1 MVHGISN
8 QLNNFDMKKSLFIVG
23 MTVAV
28 FCMQSCSDD
37 DLEKGRPLEPGA
49 EIIFG
54 AKLDSKTETRTH
66 YGPETNDDNAVQ
78 WNIYWNYSD
87 NIDNLDQI
95 FIYSP
100 QGCTG
105 RNQAK
110 YTVHPTEANQSTA
123 ATITKIGDFGVQA
136 GSSEGTYD
144 FYGLY
149 PASAVKGQAVND
161 VIHGYIPNQ
170 QSVSFAGT
178 IADASAT
185 MPEKPEDG
193 EDNSHKYL
201 TKPDMNYCLMTA
213 SNTGVTLSADKPVQL
228 QFKPFSSVLDI
239 TINGPKLLNTP
250 PTCLVTSVM
259 VIADAPIAGDFSY
272 DFKAGVFTPGD
283 TQKDTIEISTLSLD
297 QEGNLVGIPMANGNT
312 LRLQAFLLPN
322 PDVTDIQ
329 VKVFTSDAQV
339 FTKKLKVKDGADN
352 VIFKPS
358 QIHKVVLP
366 LLDLDEAEFDYSHW
380 LAQLDPRIYLSEVS
394 LPGSTSSFSWKEG
407 AANPMQTLET
417 RAQFEAGIRVFRGH
431 IWLYDMESD
440 IDHQSPAFGINVN
453 GTTYV
458 RPMAEVIRILYKE
471 MQAHHPDEFCVL
483 MIADYKQDNK
493 NDTLISNGDSPW
505 NKDNGVTFYQ
515 RFKVIM
521 ERMVELGY
529 VPDHIDANTTIGDVK
544 GKVIVKL
551 QLNGDGISRTDLA
564 TPGNATGYENVN
576 NLLAKVKGWNN
587 VDGGKALMNWW
598 TARNGEQ
605 LFYAP
610 MTFGQVGSF
619 EYTDFSGVAW
629 GKGIIT
635 LGKEGLACTAAKLI
649 NDNATY
655 SLGWNTH
662 CSVTTQPEDNE
673 LNNVSNMWYIYGAQA
688 NPSNDDQWT
697 DAQNLVGQARNAIIA
712 TYNADS
718 HNKFYMTYL
727 GGAGNQVTN
736 TDATTTL
743 VKLWN
748 DNLTD
753 FNTNGYKPYG
763 WVLFNNIPDANKP
776 YDGLSDTEKLVRNG
790 IKTVIS
796 RNNDVNYK
804 LKRKLD
810 VTPVKARP
818 SGDTKGTAN
827 GGSAF

>member
-1 MVHGISN
+1 
-8 QLNNFDMKKSLFIVG
+8 

-54 AKLDSKTETRTH
+54 AKLDSKTGTRTH
-66 YGPETNDDNAVQ
+66 YGPETDDDNAVQ

-239 TINGPKLLNTP
+239 TINGPQVLNTP

-322 PDVTDIQ
+322 PGVTDIQ

-339 FTKKLKVKDGADN
+339 FTKKLKIKDGADN

-380 LAQLDPRIYLSEVS
+380 LAQLDSRIYLSEVS
-394 LPGSTSSFSWKEG
+394 LPGSTSSFSWKGSAE
-407 AANPMQTLET
+407 NSMQTIDT
-417 RAQFEAGIRVFRGH
+417 RAQFEAGIRVFRGY
-431 IWLYDMESD
+431 IWLYDMQSD

-458 RPMAEVIRILYKE
+458 RPMAEVIRILYEE

-493 NDTLISNGDSPW
+493 NDIPISNGNSPW
-505 NKDNGVTFYQ
+505 NGDNGVTFYQ

-521 ERMVELGY
+521 ERMAELGY

-629 GKGIIT
+629 GKGTIT

-688 NPSNDDQWT
+688 NPTNDSQW
-697 DAQNLVGQARNAIIA
+697 DNAQGLVRQARNAIIA

-743 VKLWN
+743 VNLWN
-748 DNLTD
+748 ENLTD

-776 YDGLSDTEKLVRNG
+776 YDELSATEKLVRDG

-810 VTPVKARP
+810 ATPMKARP

-827 GGSAF
+827 GGTAF

>member
-1 MVHGISN
+1 
-8 QLNNFDMKKSLFIVG
+8 

-54 AKLDSKTETRTH
+54 AKLDSKTGTRTH
-66 YGPETNDDNAVQ
+66 YGPETDDDNAVQ

-193 EDNSHKYL
+193 EDDSHKYL

-239 TINGPKLLNTP
+239 TINGPQVLNTP

-339 FTKKLKVKDGADN
+339 FTKKLKVKDSADN

-407 AANPMQTLET
+407 AANPMQNIDT
-417 RAQFEAGIRVFRGH
+417 RAQFEAGIRVFRGY

-440 IDHQSPAFGINVN
+440 IAHQSPAFGINVN

-458 RPMAEVIRILYKE
+458 RPMAEVIRILYNE
-471 MQAHHPDEFCVL
+471 MQAHHSDEFCVL

-493 NDTLISNGDSPW
+493 NDIPVSNGNSPW
-505 NKDNGVTFYQ
+505 NGDNGVTFYQ

-521 ERMVELGY
+521 ERMAELGY

-629 GKGIIT
+629 GKGTIT

-655 SLGWNTH
+655 SLDWNTH

-688 NPSNDDQWT
+688 NPTNNSQW
-697 DAQNLVGQARNAIIA
+697 DNAQGLVRQARNAIIA

-743 VKLWN
+743 VNLWN
-748 DNLTD
+748 ENLTD

-776 YDGLSDTEKLVRNG
+776 YDELSATEKLVRDG

>member
-1 MVHGISN
+1 
-8 QLNNFDMKKSLFIVG
+8 

-54 AKLDSKTETRTH
+54 AKLDSKTGTRTH
-66 YGPETNDDNAVQ
+66 YGPETDDDNAVQ

-239 TINGPKLLNTP
+239 TINGPQVLNTP

-322 PDVTDIQ
+322 PGVTDIQ

-339 FTKKLKVKDGADN
+339 FTKKLKIKDGADN

-380 LAQLDPRIYLSEVS
+380 LAQLDSRIYLSEVS
-394 LPGSTSSFSWKEG
+394 LPGSTSSFSWKGSAE
-407 AANPMQTLET
+407 NSMQTIDT
-417 RAQFEAGIRVFRGH
+417 RAQFEAGIRVFRGY
-431 IWLYDMESD
+431 IWLYDMQSD

-458 RPMAEVIRILYKE
+458 RPMAEVIRILYEE

-493 NDTLISNGDSPW
+493 NDIPISNGNSPW
-505 NKDNGVTFYQ
+505 NGDNGVTFYQ

-521 ERMVELGY
+521 ERMAELGY

-629 GKGIIT
+629 GKGTIT

-688 NPSNDDQWT
+688 NPTNDSQW
-697 DAQNLVGQARNAIIA
+697 DNAQGLVRQARNAIIA

-743 VKLWN
+743 VNLWN
-748 DNLTD
+748 ENLTD

-776 YDGLSDTEKLVRNG
+776 YDELSATEKLVRDG

-810 VTPVKARP
+810 ATPMKARP
-818 SGDTKGTAN
+818 SGDTKGSAN
-827 GGSAF
+827 GGTAF

>member
-1 MVHGISN
+1 
-8 QLNNFDMKKSLFIVG
+8 
-23 MTVAV
+23 MTVAF

-161 VIHGYIPNQ
+161 VIHGYIPNL

-213 SNTGVTLSADKPVQL
+213 SNTGVALSADKPVQL

-394 LPGSTSSFSWKEG
+394 LPGSTSSFSWKKG

-458 RPMAEVIRILYKE
+458 RPMAEVIRILYNE

-483 MIADYKQDNK
+483 MIADYKQGNK
-493 NDTLISNGDSPW
+493 NDTPISNGDSPW
-505 NKDNGVTFYQ
+505 NGDNGVTFYQ

-629 GKGIIT
+629 GKGTIT

-655 SLGWNTH
+655 SLGWDTH

-688 NPSNDDQWT
+688 NPTNNSQW
-697 DAQNLVGQARNAIIA
+697 DNAQGLVRQARNAIIA

-743 VKLWN
+743 VNLWN
-748 DNLTD
+748 ENLTD

-776 YDGLSDTEKLVRNG
+776 YDELSATEKLVRDG

>member
-1 MVHGISN
+1 
-8 QLNNFDMKKSLFIVG
+8 MKKNLFIAA
-23 MTVAV
+23 MTVAASAALL
-28 FCMQSCSDD
+28 SCSDD
-37 DLEKGRPLEPGA
+37 DLAKGTPLEPGA
-49 EIIFG
+49 EIRFG
-54 AKLDSKTETRTH
+54 ASLPDNATTRTY
-66 YGPETNDDNAVQ
+66 YGGETTIDGKTV
-78 WNIYWNYSD
+78 WPIYWNYED
-87 NIDNLDQI
+87 GKRDEI

-100 QGCTG
+100 QAMSG

-110 YTVHPTEANQSTA
+110 YRVEATKKDLKSAQS
-123 ATITKIGDFGVQA
+123 IVKLGDTGIQA
-136 GSSEGTYD
+136 GAAGTYN

-149 PASAVKGQAVND
+149 PASAVKGQAVNN

-178 IADASAT
+178 IADASAM
-185 MPEKPEDG
+185 MPEKPEAG
-193 EDNSHKYL
+193 EGDRYKYL

-213 SNTGVTLSADKPVQL
+213 SNTGVTLSADKTVQL

-250 PTCLVTSVM
+250 PRCLVTSVM

-272 DFKAGVFTPGD
+272 DFKEGVFTPGD
-283 TQKDTIEISTLSLD
+283 IKKDTIEISTLSLD
-297 QEGNLVGIPMANGNT
+297 QQGNLVGIPMANGNT

-322 PDVTDIQ
+322 PDVTGIR

-339 FTKKLKVKDGADN
+339 FTKELKVKDDADK

-380 LAQLDPRIYLSEVS
+380 ISQLDPRIYLSEVS

-417 RAQFEAGIRVFRGH
+417 RKQFEAGIRVFRGH
-431 IWLYDMESD
+431 IWLYDMASG
-440 IDHQSPAFGINVN
+440 IDGQSPAFGINVN

-458 RPMAEVIRILYKE
+458 RPMAEVIRILYNE

-483 MIADYKQDNK
+483 MIADYMQDNK
-493 NDTLISNGDSPW
+493 NDTPVSNGYSPW
-505 NKDNGVTFYQ
+505 NGDNGVTFYQ

-521 ERMVELGY
+521 DRMAELGY

-551 QLNGDGISRTDLA
+551 QLNGNGQQA
-564 TPGNATGYENVN
+564 NAATGKVSGAAIGADNVN
-576 NLLAKVKGWNN
+576 NLLAKIQGWNK

-598 TARNGEQ
+598 TARNGEA

-610 MTFGQVGSF
+610 MTFGKVGSF
-619 EYTDFSGVAW
+619 TYTDFSAGFL
-629 GKGIIT
+629 GKGTIT
-635 LGKEGLACTAAKLI
+635 LGGEGLARTAAGLI
-649 NDNATY
+649 NTNADY
-655 SLGWNTH
+655 SWAYWRTN
-662 CSVTTQPEDNE
+662 CSVTDKPEVSE
-673 LNNVSNMWYIYGAQA
+673 LDNVSNMWYIYGAQA

-697 DAQNLVGQARNAIIA
+697 NAQNLVGQARNAIIA

-727 GGAGNQVTN
+727 GGAGNQVTS

-753 FNTNGYKPYG
+753 FNTNDGYKPYG
-763 WVLFNNIPDANKP
+763 WVLFNNIPDATKS
-776 YDGLSDTEKLVRNG
+776 YDGLSATEKLVRDG

-818 SGDTKGTAN
+818 SGDTKGTAY

>member
-1 MVHGISN
+1 
-8 QLNNFDMKKSLFIVG
+8 

-54 AKLDSKTETRTH
+54 AKLDSKTGTRTH
-66 YGPETNDDNAVQ
+66 YGPETDDDNAVQ

-193 EDNSHKYL
+193 KDDSHKYL

-239 TINGPKLLNTP
+239 TINGPQVLNTP

-339 FTKKLKVKDGADN
+339 FTKKLKVKDSADN

-394 LPGSTSSFSWKEG
+394 LPGSTSSFSKDG
-407 AANPMQTLET
+407 AENSMQNIDT
-417 RAQFEAGIRVFRGH
+417 RAQFEAGIRVFRGY
-431 IWLYDMESD
+431 IWLYDMQSD

-458 RPMAEVIRILYKE
+458 RPMAEVIRILYNE

-483 MIADYKQDNK
+483 MIADYKQDK
-493 NDTLISNGDSPW
+493 KDDIPISNGNSPW
-505 NKDNGVTFYQ
+505 NGDNGVTFYQ

-521 ERMVELGY
+521 ERMAELGY

-629 GKGIIT
+629 GKGTIT

-688 NPSNDDQWT
+688 NPTNNSQWD
-697 DAQNLVGQARNAIIA
+697 DAQGLVRQARNAIIA

-743 VKLWN
+743 VNLWN
-748 DNLTD
+748 ENLTD

-776 YDGLSDTEKLVRNG
+776 YDELSATEKLVRDG